1 MRIHTRTLVHCTHY
15 KPSKCRS
22 LCSRT
27 QVSLPEKFDGTRAQ
41 LRGFINQFS
50 LIIRL
55 QPRRYSDD
63 FRQVGLIGTLLTG
76 QAQAWFAP
84 LVETSSPLLND
95 FHAFLTEFEATFGE
109 TNRRR
114 AALNKLYSLQ
124 QGSRSTS
131 PTHMNSANSLV
142 TSNGTSKLFVAY
154 SVRGFK
160 VILNISS

>member
-22 LCSRT
+22 LCHRT
-27 QVSLPEKFDGTRAQ
+27 QDLAFLRSLMERAQ
-41 LRGFINQFS
+41 LRGFINQIH

-55 QPRRYSDD
+55 QPRCYSDD

-109 TNRRR
+109 TDRRR

-124 QGSRSTS
+124 QGSRSAPSYTS
-131 PTHMNSANSLV
+131 EFCQLTFDVEWDEQALRD
-142 TSNGTSKLFVAY
+142 LF
-154 SVRGFK
+154 R
-160 VILNISS
+160 